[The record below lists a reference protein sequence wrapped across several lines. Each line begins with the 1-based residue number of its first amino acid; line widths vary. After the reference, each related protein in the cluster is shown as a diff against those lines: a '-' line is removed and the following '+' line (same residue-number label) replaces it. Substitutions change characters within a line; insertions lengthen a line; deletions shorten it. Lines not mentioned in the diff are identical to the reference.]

1 MFTRSQLEILKS
13 RMAEPRRNIQV
24 IMGPRQVG
32 KSTLVGQFTET
43 TAVPHDLFSADGV
56 GKENTA
62 WISEKWHEARMKM
75 EIMQENEHILIID
88 EIQKIKNWSETV
100 KKEWDKDTREKRN
113 LKVILLGSSK
123 LLIQKGLEESLAGRF
138 ETIRMGYWEWHE
150 MRDAFGVDM
159 NEFIYFGGFPGL
171 APYINDEQRWQRM
184 MEDSIVSPILSKD
197 ILEIEEIRNPAL
209 FRQVF
214 DVSALYSSQEM
225 SLNKMQGAIN
235 SGTVPTIGSYLN
247 ILDRTMLAKPMQKY
261 VPSMLRQKNSVPKL
275 QVYNNAFKNM
285 TGAHSFQEAMINLTE
300 WGRQV
305 ESCVGA
311 YLATR
316 SVTDNFELLYWRI
329 SSGQEV
335 DFILKRGEQIAAIEV
350 KSGNAKKVSGLN
362 DFRQLFKKQL
372 GQSLIVG
379 PEGLPL
385 EQFFQ
390 IEISD
395 LFKKRI

>member
-1 MFTRSQLEILKS
+1 
-13 RMAEPRRNIQV
+13 
-24 IMGPRQVG
+24 MGPRQVG

-150 MRDAFGVDM
+150 MRDAFGVDI

-214 DVSALYSSQEM
+214 DISALYSSQEM

-285 TGAHSFQEAMINLTE
+285 TGVHSFQEAMINLTE

-395 LFKKRI
+395 LFRKRI

>member
-150 MRDAFGVDM
+150 MRDAFGVDI

-214 DVSALYSSQEM
+214 DISALYSSQEM

>member
-150 MRDAFGVDM
+150 MRDAFGVDI

-214 DVSALYSSQEM
+214 DISALYSSQEM

-285 TGAHSFQEAMINLTE
+285 TGVHSFQEAMINLTE

-395 LFKKRI
+395 LFRKRI

>member
-150 MRDAFGVDM
+150 MREAFGVDI

-214 DVSALYSSQEM
+214 DISALYSSQEM

>member
-150 MRDAFGVDM
+150 MRDAFGVDI

-171 APYINDEQRWQRM
+171 APYINDEQRWQRT

-214 DVSALYSSQEM
+214 DISALYSSQEM